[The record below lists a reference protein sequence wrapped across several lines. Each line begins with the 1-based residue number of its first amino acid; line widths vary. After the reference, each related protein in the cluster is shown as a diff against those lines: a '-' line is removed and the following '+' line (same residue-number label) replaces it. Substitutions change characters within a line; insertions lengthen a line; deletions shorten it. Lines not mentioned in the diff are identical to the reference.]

1 MKYEKNQCFTVRIL
15 DYSDE
20 GLGIGRAFSQSADA
34 EPGEGITVFVKD
46 TVIGDLVRVRLTK
59 VKKTYAY
66 ARLEQVLEESP
77 DRVRVRCPDAARCGG
92 CQIQMMD
99 YEASLEWKTKKV
111 RDALVRIGGFSDEEA
126 DRLVKRAIGMNDP
139 WHYRNKAQYPVGT
152 DKEGRPVTGFYA
164 ARTHD
169 IIPRLDCPIGDPANE
184 KILSCILD
192 VMRSL
197 KITAYDEVSGRGDI
211 RHVMIRSSRSTG
223 QIMVCLVAARRNFPG
238 REVLAERLMQI
249 SDVAGVSVNVN
260 PDRTN
265 VILGKE
271 TVTIAGED
279 HIVDRIGGVDFRI
292 SPRSFYQVNP
302 QQTQVLYG
310 LAVEFAGLTGKETV
324 WDLYCGIGTITLSM
338 AQSAKEV
345 FGVEIIPEA
354 IADAQENAALNGI
367 ENARFFVGKAEEVLP
382 EKYENE
388 GIRADVIVVDPP
400 RKGCDRAVL
409 DTMIRMQPERI
420 VYVSCNPATLA
431 RDLEILREGGYETLK
446 VQPVDMFPHTVHVE
460 NVCLLWGSSQ
470 NRSTAIS

>member
-1 MKYEKNQCFTVRIL
+1 MKYEKNQCFTVRIT

-20 GLGIGRAFSQSADA
+20 GLGIGRAFSPS
-34 EPGEGITVFVKD
+34 EGISPEEGITVFVKD
-46 TVIGDLVRVRLTK
+46 TVIGDLARVRLTK
-59 VKKTYAY
+59 VRKTYAF
-66 ARLEQVLEESP
+66 ARLEEVLEESP
-77 DRVRVRCPDAARCGG
+77 DRVPVRCPDAARCGG

-99 YEASLEWKTKKV
+99 YEAALGWKTKKV
-111 RDALVRIGGFSDEEA
+111 RDALTRIGGFSDGEA
-126 DRLVKRAIGMNDP
+126 QALVRRAVGMDDP

-152 DKEGRPVTGFYA
+152 DKDGRPVTGFYA

-184 KILSCILD
+184 KILRCILE
-192 VMRSL
+192 VMRANRIS
-197 KITAYDEVSGRGDI
+197 AYDETSGRGDI
-211 RHVMIRSSRSTG
+211 RHVMIRSSRSYG
-223 QIMVCLVAARRNFPG
+223 QIMVCLVASRRDFPG
-238 REVLAERLMQI
+238 REILAGRLMQLPG
-249 SDVAGVSVNVN
+249 VAGVSINVN

-271 TVTIAGED
+271 TVTIAGAD
-279 HIVDRIGGVDFRI
+279 HITDRIGEVDFRI

-310 LAVEFAGLTGKETV
+310 LAVDFAGLTGEETV

-338 AQSAKEV
+338 AGKAKKV

-354 IADAQENAALNGI
+354 IADAEENARLNGI
-367 ENARFFVGKAEEVLP
+367 GNARFFVGKAEDVLP
-382 EKYENE
+382 EKYETE

-400 RKGCDRAVL
+400 RKGCDKAVL
-409 DTMIRMQPERI
+409 DTMIRMRPERI

-431 RDLEILREGGYETLK
+431 RDLAILREGGYEAEK

-460 NVCLLWGSSQ
+460 CVVLML
-470 NRSTAIS
+470 RKDT